1 MAPVAPPA
9 AARRTALASVPA
21 AAGGQLAPRGRT
33 GAPARAPRLAGAA
46 VLALLAAAPLLAG
59 CGAVPK
65 LGAGPH
71 NPPASVF
78 TVSSRVTAVVING
91 GSGSIDVTGS
101 SRSTV
106 SVSQRVTYSGKPP
119 AAAHVLRGTTL
130 TLSYKC
136 PTELVCGVSY
146 AVQVPAGVAVSVGAS
161 AGSVTLTSLA
171 GTVRAHASAG
181 LITAVDLRSP
191 VAAFK
196 SNAGGVV
203 ATFSVAPRSVTAAT
217 NVGPIT
223 LTVPGSA
230 AYRLSTHTVVG
241 TSTVTVRRSSSS
253 AHSISASSDL
263 GSISVSP
270 S

>member
-1 MAPVAPPA
+1 MSPVTRFATA
-9 AARRTALASVPA
+9 AA
-21 AAGGQLAPRGRT
+21 
-33 GAPARAPRLAGAA
+33 
-46 VLALLAAAPLLAG
+46 LALLAAAPLVAG
-59 CGAVPK
+59 CGAIPK
-65 LGAGPH
+65 LGTGTH

-78 TVSSRVTAVVING
+78 TVSSHVTTVVING
-91 GSGSIDVTGS
+91 DSGSIDVTGS

-106 SVSQRVTYSGKPP
+106 SVSQQATYSGKSP

-146 AVQVPAGVAVSVGAS
+146 TVQVPAGVAVSVGTG

-171 GTVRAHASAG
+171 GTVSAHANAG

-191 VAAFK
+191 VASFK
-196 SNAGGVV
+196 SHAGGVV

-223 LTVPGSA
+223 LTVPGSVG
-230 AYRLSTHTVVG
+230 YRLSTHTVVG
-241 TSTVTVRRSSSS
+241 SSTVTVRRSSSS

>member
-1 MAPVAPPA
+1 MSLVA
-9 AARRTALASVPA
+9 RF
-21 AAGGQLAPRGRT
+21 
-33 GAPARAPRLAGAA
+33 AA
-46 VLALLAAAPLLAG
+46 VAKRYAILALLAALPPLAG
-59 CGAVPK
+59 CGALGK
-65 LGAGPH
+65 IGAGSH

-78 TVSSRVTAVVING
+78 TVSARVTAVVING

-106 SVSQRVTYSGKPP
+106 AVSQQVTYSGKPP
-119 AAAHVLRGTTL
+119 TVAHALRGTTL
-130 TLSYKC
+130 TLSYSC
-136 PTELVCGVSY
+136 PSELLCGVSY
-146 AVQVPAGVAVSVGAS
+146 AVQVPASVAVTVATGT
-161 AGSVTLTSLA
+161 GPVTLTSLA
-171 GTVRAHASAG
+171 GTVSARADAG
-181 LITAVDLRSP
+181 LVTADDMRSA
-191 VAAFK
+191 VATFK

-203 ATFSVAPRSVTAAT
+203 ATFAVAPRSLTATT

-230 AYRLSTHTVVG
+230 GYRLSTHTIVG
-241 TSTVTVRRSSSS
+241 TSTITVPRSNSS

>member
-1 MAPVAPPA
+1 MPPVA
-9 AARRTALASVPA
+9 RF
-21 AAGGQLAPRGRT
+21 
-33 GAPARAPRLAGAA
+33 AA
-46 VLALLAAAPLLAG
+46 VAKRHAILALLAALPLLAG
-59 CGAVPK
+59 CGALGK
-65 LGAGPH
+65 IGAGSH

-78 TVSSRVTAVVING
+78 TVSARVTAVVING

-106 SVSQRVTYSGKPP
+106 SVSQRATYSGKPP
-119 AAAHVLRGTTL
+119 APAHVLRGTTL
-130 TLSYKC
+130 TLSYRC

-146 AVQVPAGVAVSVGAS
+146 AVQVPAGVAVSVATG
-161 AGSVTLTSLA
+161 AGSVTLASLA
-171 GTVRAHASAG
+171 GTVSARANAG

-191 VAAFK
+191 VASFK

-203 ATFSVAPRSVTAAT
+203 ATFSVAPRSLTAAT
-217 NVGPIT
+217 NVGPVT
-223 LTVPGSA
+223 LTVPGSVG
-230 AYRLSTHTVVG
+230 YRLSTHTIVG
-241 TSTVTVRRSSSS
+241 SSTVTVRRSSSS

>member
-1 MAPVAPPA
+1 MSPVARFARA
-9 AARRTALASVPA
+9 AA
-21 AAGGQLAPRGRT
+21 
-33 GAPARAPRLAGAA
+33 
-46 VLALLAAAPLLAG
+46 LALLAAAPLVAG
-59 CGAVPK
+59 CGAIPK
-65 LGAGPH
+65 LGTGTH

-91 GSGSIDVTGS
+91 GSGSIEVTGS

-106 SVSQRVTYSGKPP
+106 SVSQQATYSGKPP

-146 AVQVPAGVAVSVGAS
+146 TVQVPAGVAVSAGTG

-171 GTVRAHASAG
+171 GTVSARANAG
-181 LITAVDLRSP
+181 LVTAVDLRSP
-191 VAAFK
+191 VASFK

-223 LTVPGSA
+223 LTVPGSVG
-230 AYRLSTHTVVG
+230 YRLSTHTVVG
-241 TSTVTVRRSSSS
+241 SSTVTVRRSSSS

>member
-1 MAPVAPPA
+1 MRDRLMPRGGTRTRVRVPRFA
-9 AARRTALASVPA
+9 AAASVT
-21 AAGGQLAPRGRT
+21 L
-33 GAPARAPRLAGAA
+33 LA
-46 VLALLAAAPLLAG
+46 VLPLLAG
-59 CGAVPK
+59 CGALGKV
-65 LGAGPH
+65 GAGSH

-78 TVSSRVTAVVING
+78 TVSARVTAVVING

-106 SVSQRVTYSGKPP
+106 SVSQQLSYSGKPP
-119 AAAHVLRGTTL
+119 TVAHVLRGTTL
-130 TLSYKC
+130 TLSYTC

-146 AVQVPAGVAVSVGAS
+146 TVQVPAGVAVTVS
-161 AGSVTLTSLA
+161 AGAGAVTLTSLA
-171 GTVRAHASAG
+171 GTVTARASAG
-181 LITAVDLRSP
+181 LVTAVDLRSA
-191 VAAFK
+191 VASFK

-203 ATFSVAPRSVTAAT
+203 AAFSAVPRSLTATT

-230 AYRLSTHTVVG
+230 EYRLSTHTVVG
-241 TSTVTVRRSSSS
+241 TSSVTVRQSSTS

-263 GSISVSP
+263 GSISVNP